1 MFLFCLLFRKGFQ
14 ISFQEMPVVII
25 CNLFLFTDTI
35 LNPCSIMQDEC
46 ISDFCDMIH
55 VDQICLMASVETW
68 NAAMHLFNSRKAV

>member
-1 MFLFCLLFRKGFQ
+1 MKNDRRECFSSVFYSGKDFR
-14 ISFQEMPVVII
+14 
-25 CNLFLFTDTI
+25 FLFTDAMWDSY
-35 LNPCSIMQDEC
+35 SIMQDEC